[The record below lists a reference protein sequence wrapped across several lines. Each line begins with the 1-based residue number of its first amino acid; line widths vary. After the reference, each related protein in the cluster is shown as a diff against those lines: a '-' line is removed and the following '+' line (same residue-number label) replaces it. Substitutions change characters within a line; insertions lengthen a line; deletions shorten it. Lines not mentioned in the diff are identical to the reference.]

1 MMKKLT
7 SLLIILMMFTLMPL
21 LTVNAEAPYITQSP
35 NRYGEFIVT
44 QDAYEPFQSIRTFD
58 NQQVFSQP
66 QDIFIDSD
74 DYLYVLDTGNKRVV
88 VFDED
93 YNYLLQFGEDELI
106 RPLGIFVRDNFVYV
120 ADYGLAEDVS
130 SGRVHVYLLDKDL
143 NTITHEQAYSR
154 PASPVLEINQFVYRP
169 QKIAVDMNNTM
180 YVVSEG
186 SYNGILIINSEN
198 RFLSFFAPNRVQGDL
213 MDRVIQILYGNNE
226 NATLSKKIPPA
237 PTNVFLDDS
246 GYVFTVTQTTITG
259 RTGDTLKK
267 VNNGGLNFFS
277 DTMFSSGDFASLTVG
292 DVDNVYAITKS
303 GFIYEYDREGN
314 LLFVFAGS
322 SQGLD
327 RTGLFQS
334 ASAIAINSR
343 NELVVAD
350 EATNNLHVFR
360 PTAFANVVHEAL
372 GLYNQGKYV
381 ESQVLWEEVLRY
393 NALFDLAHQGIGL
406 SYMMQGRFE
415 EAMEKF
421 EIANAKEE
429 YSLAFWEV
437 RNDWLMSYSGM
448 IMLGII
454 ILYIGLLVIK
464 KFDTNQYIF
473 GPSKRLFAKI
483 GKNKWIQEISF
494 MGYYLKNPADA
505 VYEVKVRNRVSMKTG
520 LLYVFGLITLY
531 MVHLLFTGLLFTPV
545 ILERTVFLEE
555 LFKII
560 VPFVTFIL
568 ANYLVSSLMEG
579 EGTLKA
585 IFINT
590 CGALIPVFVIL
601 PIMVLV
607 SNVLTYNEQF
617 IYQFAFTIMIAWSTI
632 LLFFSV
638 KDTHNYTVKETIYN
652 IIMTV
657 LMMIVMIIIVIMV
670 YMMMMQVVE
679 FIGDL
684 FKEVIINA

>member
-1 MMKKLT
+1 MMKKI
-7 SLLIILMMFTLMPL
+7 LILFIMLMISVVMPQI
-21 LTVNAEAPYITQSP
+21 TVNAEAPYITQSP

-66 QDIFIDSD
+66 QDIFIDHE
-74 DYLYVLDTGNKRVV
+74 DYLYVLDTGNKRIV
-88 VFDED
+88 VFDD
-93 YNYLLQFGEDELI
+93 NYNYLLQFGADELI
-106 RPLGIFVRDNFVYV
+106 RPLGVFVRDDLVYV
-120 ADYGLAEDVS
+120 ADYGLAEDVTT
-130 SGRVHVYLLDKDL
+130 GRVHVYQIDKEIS
-143 NTITHEQAYSR
+143 TVTHQRELAR
-154 PASPVLEINQFVYRP
+154 PASPVLTINEFVYRP
-169 QKIAVDMNNTM
+169 QKIAVDLNDTM

-259 RTGDTLKK
+259 RTGDSLKK

-277 DTMFSSGDFASLTVG
+277 DSMFSSGDFSSVAVG

-322 SQGLD
+322 SQGFD
-327 RTGLFQS
+327 RIGLFQS

-360 PTAFANVVHEAL
+360 PTSFANVVHEAL

-381 ESQVLWEEVLRY
+381 ESQELWEEVLRY

-429 YSLAFWEV
+429 YSLAYWEV
-437 RNDWLMSYSGM
+437 RNDWLMSYSGI

-454 ILYIGLLVIK
+454 ALYISLVAIK
-464 KFDTNQYIF
+464 KFDTSQLIF
-473 GPSKRLFAKI
+473 GPTKKVLRKI
-483 GKNKWIQEISF
+483 GKNKWIQEITF

-505 VYEVKVRNRVSMKTG
+505 VYEVKVRNRVSIKTG
-520 LLYVFGLITLY
+520 LLYVFGLIVLY
-531 MVHLLFTGLLFTPV
+531 MIHLLFTGILFTPV

-555 LFKII
+555 LLKIL
-560 VPFVTFIL
+560 VPFVTFIF
-568 ANYLVSSLMEG
+568 ANYLISSLMEG

-590 CGALIPVFVIL
+590 CGALIPIYIIL

-617 IYQFAFTIMIAWSTI
+617 IYQFALTIMVSWAVV

-638 KDTHNYTVKETIYN
+638 KDTHTYTIKETIYN
-652 IIMTV
+652 IIMT
-657 LMMIVMIIIVIMV
+657 I
-670 YMMMMQVVE
+670 
-679 FIGDL
+679 
-684 FKEVIINA
+684 